1 MGTHYRVLS
10 ILEEKNT
17 LISFLTLYY
26 NYEFCFFSEN
36 VKALFRRGK
45 ANISVWKMNEA
56 REDLKHVS
64 SLDPSMQLSVNRLLC
79 QINEAVKKKDAE
91 DRQKLRGKL
100 F

>member
-1 MGTHYRVLS
+1 
-10 ILEEKNT
+10 
-17 LISFLTLYY
+17 
-26 NYEFCFFSEN
+26 
-36 VKALFRRGK
+36 
-45 ANISVWKMNEA
+45 MNEA